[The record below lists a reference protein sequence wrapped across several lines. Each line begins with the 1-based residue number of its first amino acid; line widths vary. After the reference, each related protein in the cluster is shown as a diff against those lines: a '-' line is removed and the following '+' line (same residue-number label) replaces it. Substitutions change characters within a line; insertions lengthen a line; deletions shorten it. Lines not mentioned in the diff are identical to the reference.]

1 MDKLLNELVVGCTS
15 TWHYCGSCPLKIL
28 FSHVRA
34 SSMAVE
40 LKKNILYKTSPVE
53 SEDQVTA
60 FLPNK
65 NKSFVRIDA
74 LLLIQNSFPD
84 QEGKF

>member
-1 MDKLLNELVVGCTS
+1 
-15 TWHYCGSCPLKIL
+15 
-28 FSHVRA
+28 
-34 SSMAVE
+34 MAVE

-65 NKSFVRIDA
+65 NKSFVRIGA